1 MKWYYLIIFLSRY
14 GRIEKSDFLSIRPLM
29 EPANLY
35 SNAHL
40 IVAAIRI
47 LEHRN
52 SSPPSVENVCD
63 TLSVSLEQGSM
74 VFRKLEDLKI
84 IEVVEGPYGTRLFI
98 RNHLMIEEIPKDS
111 KEGGIEED
119 IKQFQ
124 NTKKDYTKEIESFQA
139 KQTEK
144 QKNLFA
150 ELEKKLKKDL
160 NNK

>member
-1 MKWYYLIIFLSRY
+1 M
-14 GRIEKSDFLSIRPLM
+14 M
-29 EPANLY
+29 NHANLY
-35 SNAHL
+35 SSAHL

-63 TLSVSLEQGSM
+63 TLSVSLEQGNLF
-74 VFRKLEDLKI
+74 FRKLEELEI
-84 IEVVEGPYGTRLFI
+84 IEVVEGPYGTRLFV
-98 RNHLMIEEIPKDS
+98 RNHVMIEEIPKDS
-111 KEGGIEED
+111 KESGIEEE

-124 NTKKDYTKEIESFQA
+124 NTKKDYTKKIESFQA
-139 KQTEK
+139 KQAEK

-160 NNK
+160 SNK

>member
-1 MKWYYLIIFLSRY
+1 M
-14 GRIEKSDFLSIRPLM
+14 M
-29 EPANLY
+29 NHANLY
-35 SNAHL
+35 SSAHL

-63 TLSVSLEQGSM
+63 TLSVSLEQGNLL
-74 VFRKLEDLKI
+74 FRKLEELEI
-84 IEVVEGPYGTRLFI
+84 IEVVEGPYGTRLFV
-98 RNHLMIEEIPKDS
+98 RNHVMIEEIPKDS
-111 KEGGIEED
+111 KKSGIEEE

-124 NTKKDYTKEIESFQA
+124 NTQKDYTKKIESFQA
-139 KQTEK
+139 KQAEK

>member
-1 MKWYYLIIFLSRY
+1 MMKHA
-14 GRIEKSDFLSIRPLM
+14 D
-29 EPANLY
+29 LY
-35 SNAHL
+35 SSAHL

-63 TLSVSLEQGSM
+63 TLSVSLEQGNL
-74 VFRKLEDLKI
+74 VFSKLQELKI
-84 IEVVEGPYGTRLFI
+84 IEVVEGPYGARLFI
-98 RNHLMIEEIPKDS
+98 RNHLIIEEIPKDS
-111 KEGGIEED
+111 KKSGIEED

-124 NTKKDYTKEIESFQA
+124 NTKKNYTKKIESFQA

-150 ELEKKLKKDL
+150 ELEKKFKKDL
-160 NNK
+160 SSS

>member
-1 MKWYYLIIFLSRY
+1 MNH
-14 GRIEKSDFLSIRPLM
+14 
-29 EPANLY
+29 ANLY
-35 SNAHL
+35 SSAHL

-52 SSPPSVENVCD
+52 NSPPSVENVCD
-63 TLSVSLEQGSM
+63 TLSVSLEQGNLL
-74 VFRKLEDLKI
+74 FRKLEELKI
-84 IEVVEGPYGTRLFI
+84 IEVVEGPYGTRLFV

-111 KEGGIEED
+111 KGSGIEEE

-124 NTKKDYTKEIESFQA
+124 NTKKDYTKKIESFQA
-139 KQTEK
+139 KQEEK

-150 ELEKKLKKDL
+150 ELEKKLKKNL

>member
-1 MKWYYLIIFLSRY
+1 M
-14 GRIEKSDFLSIRPLM
+14 M
-29 EPANLY
+29 NHANLY
-35 SNAHL
+35 SSAHL

-63 TLSVSLEQGSM
+63 TLSVSLEQGNLL
-74 VFRKLEDLKI
+74 FRKLEELKI
-84 IEVVEGPYGTRLFI
+84 IEVVEGPYGTRLFV
-98 RNHLMIEEIPKDS
+98 RNHVMIEEIPKDS
-111 KEGGIEED
+111 KESGIEEE

-124 NTKKDYTKEIESFQA
+124 NTKKDYTKKIESFQA
-139 KQTEK
+139 KQAEK

-160 NNK
+160 SNK

>member
-1 MKWYYLIIFLSRY
+1 M
-14 GRIEKSDFLSIRPLM
+14 M
-29 EPANLY
+29 NAANLY
-35 SNAHL
+35 SSAHL

-63 TLSVSLEQGSM
+63 ALSVSLEQGNLL
-74 VFRKLEDLKI
+74 FRKLEELKI
-84 IEVVEGPYGTRLFI
+84 IEVVEGPYGTRLFV
-98 RNHLMIEEIPKDS
+98 RNHLMVEEIPKDS
-111 KEGGIEED
+111 KESGIEEE

-124 NTKKDYTKEIESFQA
+124 NTKKDYTKKIESFQA
-139 KQTEK
+139 KQAEK

>member
-1 MKWYYLIIFLSRY
+1 M
-14 GRIEKSDFLSIRPLM
+14 M
-29 EPANLY
+29 NHANLY
-35 SNAHL
+35 SSAHL

-63 TLSVSLEQGSM
+63 TLSVSLEQGNLL
-74 VFRKLEDLKI
+74 FRKLEELEI
-84 IEVVEGPYGTRLFI
+84 IEVVEGPYGTRLFV
-98 RNHLMIEEIPKDS
+98 RNHVMIEEIPKDS
-111 KEGGIEED
+111 KKSEIEEA

-124 NTKKDYTKEIESFQA
+124 NTKKDYTKKIESFQA
-139 KQTEK
+139 KQAEK

>member
-1 MKWYYLIIFLSRY
+1 M
-14 GRIEKSDFLSIRPLM
+14 M
-29 EPANLY
+29 NHANLY
-35 SNAHL
+35 SSAHL

-63 TLSVSLEQGSM
+63 TLSVSLEQGNLL
-74 VFRKLEDLKI
+74 FRKLEELEI
-84 IEVVEGPYGTRLFI
+84 IEVVKGPYGTRLFV
-98 RNHLMIEEIPKDS
+98 RNHVMIEEIPKDS
-111 KEGGIEED
+111 KKSGIEEE

-124 NTKKDYTKEIESFQA
+124 NTQKDYTKKIESFQA
-139 KQTEK
+139 KQAEK

>member
-1 MKWYYLIIFLSRY
+1 MN
-14 GRIEKSDFLSIRPLM
+14 PV
-29 EPANLY
+29 NLY
-35 SNAHL
+35 SSAHL

-63 TLSVSLEQGSM
+63 ALSVSLEQGNLL
-74 VFRKLEDLKI
+74 FRKLEELKI
-84 IEVVEGPYGTRLFI
+84 IEVVEGPYGTRLFV
-98 RNHLMIEEIPKDS
+98 RNHLMVEEIPKDS
-111 KEGGIEED
+111 KESGIEEE

-124 NTKKDYTKEIESFQA
+124 NTKKDYTKKIESFQA
-139 KQTEK
+139 KQAEK

>member
-1 MKWYYLIIFLSRY
+1 M
-14 GRIEKSDFLSIRPLM
+14 M
-29 EPANLY
+29 NHANLY
-35 SNAHL
+35 SSAHL

-52 SSPPSVENVCD
+52 SSPPSVENICD
-63 TLSVSLEQGSM
+63 TLSVSLEQGNLL
-74 VFRKLEDLKI
+74 FRKLEELKI
-84 IEVVEGPYGTRLFI
+84 IEVVEGPYGTRLFV

-111 KEGGIEED
+111 KESGIEEE

-124 NTKKDYTKEIESFQA
+124 NTKNDYTKKIESFQA
-139 KQTEK
+139 KQAEK

-160 NNK
+160 SNK